1 MAEEGPPAPG
11 AGVPAW
17 LEEAELQL
25 ALHRSLEPQGR
36 EAERE
41 EAAALRRALALSLLE
56 PVQAQ
61 AEEGLLAG
69 GPAQL
74 LVHVAFEQDLEELDQ
89 ALGAALEGHLR
100 EETVGLRG
108 HTLPAELRARL
119 ERRHGVSVALHGDGA
134 VLRGF
139 GPQPARAA
147 RHLAA
152 LLAGPQD
159 QGLAF
164 VSEASRPTRKSAPGT
179 GSPWG
184 EPALRDQCPMHGPDP
199 APRVPV
205 PQQRPE
211 GPAGRLE
218 CLAESD
224 REFQTVVQAFYDT
237 LDAVHSRIHV
247 VRVSPRPVLSASWPP
262 ELMAP
267 FSPCRAC
274 GRPSLP
280 VSGFTGQELP
290 GTGRSGCS
298 QGDESTRLAGRSLP
312 RGPSQSLGVEAGG
325 VTLSTP
331 VPSSG
336 AWGGDA
342 TSWLLRGLLTP
353 QTRAVL
359 LWGPPAA
366 LRVCSTGRGLTA
378 TPPEC
383 GISA

>member
-1 MAEEGPPAPG
+1 MAGEGPPAPSAG
-11 AGVPAW
+11 APGW

-61 AEEGLLAG
+61 AQEGPQAG

-89 ALGAALEGHLR
+89 ALGAALEVHLR
-100 EETVGLRG
+100 EETVELRG
-108 HTLPAELRARL
+108 RTLPAELRARL
-119 ERRHGVSVALHGDGA
+119 ERRHGVSVALGGDGA

-139 GPQPARAA
+139 GDRPTRAA
-147 RHLAA
+147 RHLVA

-164 VSEASRPTRKSAPGT
+164 ASEASRPARKSAPGT
-179 GSPWG
+179 GGGWG
-184 EPALRDQCPMHGPDP
+184 GPALRDQWPVHGPDP
-199 APRVPV
+199 VPHVSV
-205 PQQRPE
+205 PQQRLE

-224 REFQTVVQAFYDT
+224 REFQTVAQAFYDT
-237 LDAVHSRIHV
+237 LDAVHGRIHI
-247 VRVSPRPVLSASWPP
+247 VRVSPRCLVSLTV
-262 ELMAP
+262 P

-274 GRPSLP
+274 ELP
-280 VSGFTGQELP
+280 LLPTAGSTGQELP
-290 GTGRSGCS
+290 SAAGWTLRGEGVGGGAPGS
-298 QGDESTRLAGRSLP
+298 QARSLP
-312 RGPSQSLGVEAGG
+312 RGPSGSLGVEVGG

-336 AWGGDA
+336 AWRGGA

-353 QTRAVL
+353 QTHAAL
-359 LWGPPAA
+359 FWGSPAA
-366 LRVCSTGRGLTA
+366 PRVCSSRQRA
-378 TPPEC
+378 RC
-383 GISA
+383 RSY